1 MAEAQ
6 ISYNPRF
13 IVITLLLSLSAGL
26 VWLTFEHYPQ
36 FQYFGAAILKV
47 GISVLLFW
55 IIDRFLFHEIDTI
68 HELKRGNVAY
78 AILILGYCIIVGL
91 AISTA

>member
-1 MAEAQ
+1 MAQAQ

-13 IVITLLLSLSAGL
+13 IVITLLLSLSTAL
-26 VWLTFEHYPQ
+26 VWLTFEYYPQ
-36 FQYFGAAILKV
+36 FSYIGAAVLKV

-55 IIDRFLFHEIDTI
+55 IIDSYLIHEIDTI
-68 HELKRGNVAY
+68 HEIKRGNVAY
-78 AILILGYCIIVGL
+78 AIVILGYCIIVGL